1 MLGDYMLTFLLAF
14 EEERIRSK
22 LEEIYLCYHKELF
35 ILAYE
40 ILKDYQEAEDVIHN
54 AIIKLSN
61 NLEKISDIKCKKT
74 RSYLIIIVR
83 NLSYDAYNNKKRI
96 TSIPFDEIN
105 QLPIKDEINLDEHML
120 KIEKTKE
127 IAEKLNMVHPPYADI
142 ITLRYYNELSISET
156 SKLLNITENNASVRI
171 NRAIKALKRIIGEGG
186 ELIERST

>member
-1 MLGDYMLTFLLAF
+1 MLTFLLAF

-142 ITLRYYNELSISET
+142 ITLRYYNELSISEI

>member
-1 MLGDYMLTFLLAF
+1 M
-14 EEERIRSK
+14 
-22 LEEIYLCYHKELF
+22 
-35 ILAYE
+35 
-40 ILKDYQEAEDVIHN
+40 
-54 AIIKLSN
+54 
-61 NLEKISDIKCKKT
+61 
-74 RSYLIIIVR
+74 IIIVR

-142 ITLRYYNELSISET
+142 ITLRYYHELSISEI

-171 NRAIKALKRIIGEGG
+171 NRAIKAFFTINNGSLKGTINNDVSLYLDNNPNTQRH
-186 ELIERST
+186 LHMFTYY